1 MAGCVAVFERTD
13 VAMTGDAVLG
23 VAAGKRKLDIALL
36 VNGKLKTKALEAP
49 SAQGDDLIAWV
60 RKQKIAPETVH
71 FCVAEGEPNAR
82 FVALDLFDA
91 GLHVS
96 LVAPDEIHAFI
107 DAERLSA
114 RADRL
119 SAEVVARYC
128 AARQPQPFAAPS
140 KQSRT
145 IDDIRARLQDLE
157 GYRTTE
163 MRRAE
168 EYRGRGADTQAEQT
182 LAHVAWLDESI
193 ARFRA
198 ALAELIDLRTDETAR

>member
-1 MAGCVAVFERTD
+1 
-13 VAMTGDAVLG
+13 MTGNAVLG
-23 VAAGKRKLDIALL
+23 VEAGKRKFDIALL
-36 VNGKLKTKALEAP
+36 VNGKLKTKALAAAP
-49 SAQGDDLIAWV
+49 AQGDDLIAWV

-71 FCVAEGEPNAR
+71 FCVAQGEPTAR
-82 FVALDLFDA
+82 IMALDLFDA

-96 LVAPDEIHAFI
+96 FVAPDEIRAFA
-107 DAERLSA
+107 DAERLPA
-114 RADRL
+114 HADRL
-119 SAEVVARYC
+119 GAEVVARYC
-128 AARQPQPFAAPS
+128 AACQPQPFAAPS

-168 EYRGRGADTQAEQT
+168 EYRGRGADTQAEQA

-193 ARFRA
+193 ARFHA
-198 ALAELIDLRTDETAR
+198 ALAELIDLRTDGTAR